1 MIKTMRAVSIGPATI
16 PSRMGGRAVAMV
28 DVPPLARLC
37 MALAY
42 ADEATAQVQAAGL
55 LVKAP
60 STELSIRSPWLA
72 IMNR

>member
-1 MIKTMRAVSIGPATI
+1 MLGPTTI
-16 PSRMGGRAVAMV
+16 PSRMGGRAVVMV

-60 STELSIRSPWLA
+60 STELPIRSPWLA